1 MAAFGECGHHFAR
14 NAPMT
19 YRRPASEFPNDN
31 LDLHDGALWRCRSVT
46 GASRAVARPRASRS
60 QPEGE
65 TGAAVVAAHGLAT
78 PPPAAPCES
87 PRDTAEPPTLLS
99 PMVLEA
105 ATASSPIESKAEAER
120 PASAAKSATVP
131 PRVSASEAGPRPK
144 LAKAPPTAPAR
155 EPSAAFENLLRTLA
169 EVALARGATR
179 AAAVV
184 ADLLRTG
191 SVQADL
197 LSRDAIDA
205 GISSGILAERGG
217 RIALSDATYAVAR
230 AWRVALEDDG
240 DLANIGHTT
249 LDGFCSELLAV
260 IAADT
265 ASTDAIRRELR
276 SRGIAA
282 FGLLEVAA

>member
-1 MAAFGECGHHFAR
+1 
-14 NAPMT
+14 MT

-46 GASRAVARPRASRS
+46 GASRAVARPRASRP

-65 TGAAVVAAHGLAT
+65 TGDAAAAAHVPAT
-78 PPPAAPCES
+78 PPPPAAPCES

-99 PMVLEA
+99 PMLLEA
-105 ATASSPIESKAEAER
+105 ATASSPIELNAKAESV
-120 PASAAKSATVP
+120 ASAAKSPPVP
-131 PRVSASEAGPRPK
+131 LRMSASAAEPG
-144 LAKAPPTAPAR
+144 LAKAQPLAPAR
-155 EPSAAFENLLRTLA
+155 EPSVAFENLLRTLA
-169 EVALARGATR
+169 DVALARGATR

-191 SVQADL
+191 SIQADL

-205 GISSGILAERGG
+205 GISAGILAERGG
-217 RIALSDATYAVAR
+217 RIALSEATYAVAR

-276 SRGIAA
+276 SRGVAA

>member
-1 MAAFGECGHHFAR
+1 
-14 NAPMT
+14 
-19 YRRPASEFPNDN
+19 
-31 LDLHDGALWRCRSVT
+31 
-46 GASRAVARPRASRS
+46 
-60 QPEGE
+60 
-65 TGAAVVAAHGLAT
+65 
-78 PPPAAPCES
+78 
-87 PRDTAEPPTLLS
+87 
-99 PMVLEA
+99 
-105 ATASSPIESKAEAER
+105 
-120 PASAAKSATVP
+120 
-131 PRVSASEAGPRPK
+131 
-144 LAKAPPTAPAR
+144 
-155 EPSAAFENLLRTLA
+155 
-169 EVALARGATR
+169 
-179 AAAVV
+179 
-184 ADLLRTG
+184 
-191 SVQADL
+191 ADL